1 MDRGLRAER
10 VLLIDIVT
18 TAAKLA
24 PVALVFGGG
33 AVFARRKII
42 GAESSKAFS
51 DFAFLFAIP
60 CYLFG
65 SLYASDLRQV
75 FDPAAIAAYL
85 VTALVGMVLVGIG
98 ARRLIGADVPG
109 TALRSMAG
117 VQVNTTYFAIP
128 VFVLLFGDAAPIFPT
143 ILLQVCV
150 LTVIIIAIMEYGAAQ
165 AVPDRPTRAAVTRGV
180 LAALGTPIVIACY
193 LGVAANVA
201 NVPVPGWI
209 RDALAF
215 SGNAAAPVALFAL
228 GLHLGANGI
237 YLRGTT
243 RDEYALIGFK
253 CVALPLLALAISKYL
268 FGIHGPWLTY
278 LVLIAAMPAPQ
289 NLFIFAQRYDT
300 DVDLAAAVVA
310 KTSLIALVLLPAWL
324 LIAR

>member
-1 MDRGLRAER
+1 MSNVAA
-10 VLLIDIVT
+10 
-18 TAAKLA
+18 TAVKLA
-24 PVALVFGGG
+24 PVVLVFGSGV
-33 AVFARRKII
+33 VFARRKVI
-42 GAESSKAFS
+42 GSDSSKAFS

-65 SLYASDLRQV
+65 SLYASDLGQV
-75 FDPAAIAAYL
+75 FDPTAIAAYL
-85 VTALVGMVLVGIG
+85 VTALLGMVIVGVG
-98 ARRLIGADVPG
+98 ARRVIGADARG
-109 TALRSMAG
+109 TALRIMAG

-165 AVPDRPTRAAVTRGV
+165 DDSGGTPSAAMMRGV

-193 LGVAANVA
+193 LGVGANVA
-201 NVPVPGWI
+201 NVPVPDWA

-228 GLHLGANGI
+228 GLHLGASG
-237 YLRGTT
+237 LRLRATR
-243 RDEYALIGFK
+243 RDEYALIIFK
-253 CVALPLLALAISKYL
+253 CVALPVMAFVISKYL
-268 FGIHGPWLTY
+268 FGIRGPWLTY

-300 DVDLAAAVVA
+300 DIDLAAAVVA
-310 KTSLIALVLLPAWL
+310 KSSLVALMLVPVWL
-324 LIAR
+324 FVAR